1 MLIDLKKEQD
11 SFKMTK
17 VVLIIQA
24 RMSSTRLPG
33 KSMMPLA
40 DKPLVYRMVER
51 LKNCK
56 KIDEIVIATSDQ
68 PEDQVLLEL
77 AKVLQVSYFQGN
89 LLDVRNRYLKAA
101 EQFQADFIIRIP
113 ADNPMPDSN
122 EIDKLIE
129 FHLEHNPSGF
139 SSNLA
144 QVNNSGYLDGIG
156 AEIFSTKLLQES
168 VARSS
173 SDTVKEHV
181 HRNFFDYSTQT
192 PVDSYWCPI
201 ASPKAPAE
209 LRRPDIILDVNTMDD
224 YTKIKRIY
232 DNLYPKNPN
241 FTTEDVINFI
251 DKGI

>member
-1 MLIDLKKEQD
+1 MR
-11 SFKMTK
+11 K

-33 KSMMPLA
+33 KSIMPLA

-51 LKNCK
+51 LKKSK
-56 KIDEIVIATSDQ
+56 KIDEIVIATSNQ
-68 PEDQVLLEL
+68 PEDQVLVEL
-77 AKVLQVSYFQGN
+77 AKELMVSFFQGD
-89 LLDVRNRYLKAA
+89 LLDVRDRYLKAA
-101 EQFQADFIIRIP
+101 ERFEADFILRIP
-113 ADNPMPDSN
+113 ADNPIPDWH
-122 EIDKLIE
+122 EIDKLID

-144 QVNNSGYLDGIG
+144 QVNDSGYLDGIG

-192 PVDSYWCPI
+192 PVDSSWCPI

-241 FTTEDVINFI
+241 FTTVDVINFL